1 LADNQETNVIMP
13 PANALAPLI
22 LAKLREQVE
31 RTERLLAHIPVEY
44 MEWRPTWPTAEPS
57 QGLPVS
63 RLLGHLLS
71 CLAGFC
77 AVLYAAHGDRLAH
90 FNRLRERPV
99 NHHCDVEEARQRMH
113 EYMVHIEEGF
123 TLLTDDDLARPI
135 PTVFVP
141 EGEALLTLLLGN
153 LEHFIN
159 HKYQLFSYL
168 KALGVP
174 LDTRDLYVWRGR

>member
-1 LADNQETNVIMP
+1 MDASKVLP
-13 PANALAPLI
+13 PLI
-22 LAKLREQVE
+22 LAKLHEQVE
-31 RTERLLAHIPVEY
+31 RTEHLLAQIPADR
-44 MEWRPTWPTAEPS
+44 MDWRPEWPTPEPS
-57 QGLPVS
+57 QGVTVS
-63 RLLGHLLS
+63 RLLGHLLT

-90 FNRLRERPV
+90 FSRLRDLPV
-99 NHHCDVEEARQRMH
+99 GHHCGLDEARQRIR
-113 EYMVHIEEGF
+113 EYMPRIEEGF
-123 TLLTDDDLARPI
+123 ALLTNEDLARQI

-141 EGEALLTLLLGN
+141 QGEALLTLLLGN

-174 LDTRDLYVWRGR
+174 LGTRDLYVWRGR

>member
-1 LADNQETNVIMP
+1 MP
-13 PANALAPLI
+13 STNALAPLI
-22 LAKLREQVE
+22 LSKLHEQVE
-31 RTERLLAHIPVEY
+31 RTEHLLAHIPAEG
-44 MEWRPTWPTAEPS
+44 MDWRPCWPTAEPS
-57 QGLPVS
+57 HGLPVS

-77 AVLYAAHGDRLAH
+77 AALYAAHSDRLAH

-99 NHHCDVEEARQRMH
+99 NHHCGLEEARRRMR
-113 EYMVHIEEGF
+113 EYMAHIEEGF
-123 TLLTDDDLARPI
+123 ALLTDDDLARPI

-174 LDTRDLYVWRGR
+174 LGTRDLYVWRGS

>member
-1 LADNQETNVIMP
+1 MP
-13 PANALAPLI
+13 PSNALAPLI
-22 LAKLREQVE
+22 LAKLREQIE
-31 RTERLLAHIPVEY
+31 RTEHLLAHIPVDQV
-44 MEWRPTWPTAEPS
+44 EWRPAWPTPEPT

-63 RLLGHLLS
+63 RLLGHLLT

-77 AVLYAAHGDRLAH
+77 ATLYAAHNDRLAH
-90 FNRLRERPV
+90 FNHLRERPV
-99 NHHCDVEEARQRMH
+99 NHHCGLEEARQRMH
-113 EYMVHIEEGF
+113 EYVAHIEEGF
-123 TLLTDDDLARPI
+123 ALLTDDDLARRI

-159 HKYQLFSYL
+159 HKYQLFGYL

-174 LDTRDLYVWRGR
+174 LGTRDLYVWRGR

>member
-1 LADNQETNVIMP
+1 MSP
-13 PANALAPLI
+13 SNALAPLI
-22 LAKLREQVE
+22 LAKLREQIE
-31 RTERLLAHIPVEY
+31 RTEHLLAHLPIDQL
-44 MEWRPTWPTAEPS
+44 EWHPTWPTPEPS

-63 RLLGHLLS
+63 RLVGHLLT

-77 AVLYAAHGDRLAH
+77 AVLYAAHHDRLGH
-90 FNRLRERPV
+90 FIRLREQPV
-99 NHHCDVEEARQRMH
+99 NHPCGPEEARQRMR
-113 EYMVHIEEGF
+113 EYLTHIEEGF
-123 TLLTDDDLARPI
+123 ALLSDEDLARPI

-159 HKYQLFSYL
+159 HKYQLFIYL

-174 LDTRDLYVWRGR
+174 LGTRDLYVWRGQS

>member
-1 LADNQETNVIMP
+1 MSGSQILP
-13 PANALAPLI
+13 PLI

-31 RTERLLAHIPVEY
+31 RTEHLLSRIPVSQ
-44 MEWRPTWPTAEPS
+44 MGWQPTWPTAGPS
-57 QGLPVS
+57 QGMPLS
-63 RLLGHLLS
+63 RLLGHLLG

-77 AVLYAAHGDRLAH
+77 AALYAAYSEHLAH
-90 FNRLRERPV
+90 FNRLRALPV
-99 NHHCDVEEARQRMH
+99 NHHCGIDEARQRMRD
-113 EYMVHIEEGF
+113 YMIHIEEGF
-123 TLLTDDDLARPI
+123 ALLTDEDLARPL

-168 KALGVP
+168 KMLGVR
-174 LDTRDLYVWRGR
+174 LSTHDLYVWRSR

>member
-1 LADNQETNVIMP
+1 MSSEEIDATMHGSKMLP
-13 PANALAPLI
+13 PLI
-22 LAKLREQVE
+22 LAKLHEQVDRIE
-31 RTERLLAHIPVEY
+31 HLLACIPADQ
-44 MEWRPTWPTAEPS
+44 MAWRPEWPTAEPS
-57 QGLPVS
+57 NGMPLS

-77 AVLYAAHGDRLAH
+77 AALYAADSVRLAH
-90 FNRLRERPV
+90 FNRLRELPV
-99 NHHCDVEEARQRMH
+99 GHPCGVDEARQRIRD
-113 EYMVHIEEGF
+113 YMVHLEEGF
-123 TLLTDDDLARPI
+123 ALLTDADLGRQI

-159 HKYQLFSYL
+159 HKYQLFAYL

-174 LDTRDLYVWRGR
+174 LSTRDLYVWRGR

>member
-1 LADNQETNVIMP
+1 MQASQGLP
-13 PANALAPLI
+13 PLI
-22 LAKLREQVE
+22 LAKLHEQVE
-31 RTERLLAHIPVEY
+31 RTQHLIACIPSSQ
-44 MEWRPTWPTAEPS
+44 MDWRPVWPTPEPS
-57 QGLPVS
+57 QGMAIN
-63 RLLGHLLS
+63 RLLGHLLT

-77 AVLYAAHGDRLAH
+77 AALYAAHSDRLTH
-90 FNRLRERPV
+90 FDRLRDLPV
-99 NHHCDVEEARQRMH
+99 SHNCGLDEARQRIR
-113 EYMVHIEEGF
+113 EYMAHIEEGF
-123 TLLTDDDLARPI
+123 ALLTDEDLVRQI

-174 LDTRDLYVWRGR
+174 LGTRELYVWRRR

>member
-1 LADNQETNVIMP
+1 MSDSKILP
-13 PANALAPLI
+13 PLI
-22 LAKLREQVE
+22 LAKLCEQVE
-31 RTERLLAHIPVEY
+31 RTEHLLSHIPASQ
-44 MEWRPTWPTAEPS
+44 MDWRPDWPTAEPS
-57 QGLPVS
+57 QGMPLS

-77 AVLYAAHGDRLAH
+77 AALYAARSDHLAH
-90 FNRLRERPV
+90 FDRLRALPV
-99 NHHCDVEEARQRMH
+99 NHRCSVDEARQRMH
-113 EYMVHIEEGF
+113 DYMGHIEEGF
-123 TLLTDDDLARPI
+123 ALLSDEDLARPI

-168 KALGVP
+168 KMLGIS
-174 LDTRDLYVWRGR
+174 LSTRDLYVWRSR